1 MWGLG
6 KFLVGG
12 LLGAIFGFLVSPK
25 QAQRVRDALLSQ
37 SAAVGPVT
45 SRALHSPDA
54 AVLEVEP
61 ELEPEVV
68 GVSDI
73 ADLTFHYGDDEPL
86 PGVVVEDE
94 PTAAEVDVELDEP
107 ALESEEPE
115 ASIDSDA
122 WAPASSHDA
131 WSTPVAPETQTQE
144 QPHLTTGWV
153 LEPPEFEPDLDVPEF
168 EPVATELEKEP
179 APPEPEPTAA
189 EPEPAPPEPEPTEP
203 NRPCRRARTDRAVPE
218 RVATELEP
226 EPAPAGWEPEPAAT
240 EPRPELEAELT
251 EAESTLLESE
261 PADAEAPVE
270 LVEETGTEPL
280 VAELGQEPAA
290 AEPGPA
296 AAEEEPELMEAEA
309 EPTASEEQPASAEML
324 AEPEEPVS
332 AIETVVEVQA
342 EPSPVVLSDLRA
354 RIEETRRRIQR
365 ELDQPF
371 APDTE
376 VPAEE
381 QAPTFAEY
389 PVDEAEAEISTPVEY
404 VGYAESTID
413 EAEEVGEAAV
423 EIEAPAA
430 AEEPYTTVLPEEE
443 EAAPVLRD
451 DQGVETEPGDDVEI
465 QSAVGEDVPSM
476 IAVDEESQFDHEA
489 MRRRIEETRN
499 RLKAKA
505 FDAMMKGESALLA
518 RDFDSPASTMSP
530 EVDGAVLDS
539 EVAETIDTTLIEEDL

>member
-1 MWGLG
+1 MRP
-6 KFLVGG
+6 
-12 LLGAIFGFLVSPK
+12 S
-25 QAQRVRDALLSQ
+25 
-37 SAAVGPVT
+37 GPSHQEPFILPT
-45 SRALHSPDA
+45 LPCSRL
-54 AVLEVEP
+54 EP

-179 APPEPEPTAA
+179 APPEPEPSRLAAPEPAPPEPEPTVA
-189 EPEPAPPEPEPTEP
+189 EPEPAPPEPEPTVAE
-203 NRPCRRARTDRAVPE
+203 PE

-296 AAEEEPELMEAEA
+296 AAEEEPELTEAEA

-332 AIETVVEVQA
+332 VIETVVEVQA

-389 PVDEAEAEISTPVEY
+389 PVNEAEAEISTPVEY

-423 EIEAPAA
+423 EIEAPAV
-430 AEEPYTTVLPEEE
+430 AEEPYTAVLPEEE

>member
-6 KFLVGG
+6 KFVVGG

-37 SAAVGPVT
+37 SATVGPVA
-45 SRALHSPDA
+45 SRALRSPDA

-61 ELEPEVV
+61 EVI

-73 ADLTFHYGDDEPL
+73 ADLTLHYGDDEPL

-94 PTAAEVDVELDEP
+94 PTAAEVDVELDESG
-107 ALESEEPE
+107 LESEEPE

-131 WSTPVAPETQTQE
+131 WSMPVAPETETQE

-153 LEPPEFEPDLDVPEF
+153 LEPPEFEPDLEVPEF
-168 EPVATELEKEP
+168 EP
-179 APPEPEPTAA
+179 
-189 EPEPAPPEPEPTEP
+189 
-203 NRPCRRARTDRAVPE
+203 
-218 RVATELEP
+218 VATELEP
-226 EPAPAGWEPEPAAT
+226 EPAPAGWELEPAAT
-240 EPRPELEAELT
+240 EPEPELEAEAA
-251 EAESTLLESE
+251 EAESTLFESTS
-261 PADAEAPVE
+261 ADSEASTG
-270 LVEETGTEPL
+270 LVEEPGAEPL

-290 AEPGPA
+290 AEPVPA
-296 AAEEEPELMEAEA
+296 TIESEPTAAEPEPTAAEPEPTAAEEEAELTEAEA
-309 EPTASEEQPASAEML
+309 EPTASEEEPSEMV

-332 AIETVVEVQA
+332 VIESVIEVQA
-342 EPSPVVLSDLRA
+342 DSSPVVLSDLRA

-376 VPAEE
+376 VHVEE
-381 QAPTFAEY
+381 HAPTFAEY
-389 PVDEAEAEISTPVEY
+389 PVDEAGAEISTPVESEEEFSTPAEY
-404 VGYAESTID
+404 VDYAESTVD
-413 EAEEVGEAAV
+413 EAEEVRESVV
-423 EIEAPAA
+423 EVEAPAA
-430 AEEPYTTVLPEEE
+430 VEEPDTTVLPEEE

-451 DQGVETEPGDDVEI
+451 EQGAETESADDAEI

-476 IAVDEESQFDHEA
+476 TAADEESQFDHEA

-518 RDFDSPASTMSP
+518 RDFDSPTPGMSP
-530 EVDGAVLDS
+530 EVDAGALDS